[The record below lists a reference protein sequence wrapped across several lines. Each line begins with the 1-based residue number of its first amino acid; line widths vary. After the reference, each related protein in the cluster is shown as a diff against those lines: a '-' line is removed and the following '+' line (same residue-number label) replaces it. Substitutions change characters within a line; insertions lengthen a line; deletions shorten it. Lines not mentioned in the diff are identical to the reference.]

1 MSRSILAA
9 TVLILT
15 IGCKETPED
24 ATAATA
30 TNSDREATVDSSLE
44 MPFYVGT
51 YTDGQSEGIYKYV
64 LSAEGSLKNIGL
76 AARAENPSF
85 LAFSPDRKQLLVV
98 NEVSNAEAQGYVS
111 SFKIDRD
118 TLLLLDQK
126 PSGGAH
132 PCHIVSRAD
141 GYVVVANYSGGNMG
155 LLRWQPDGT
164 LSELLDVQ
172 QHKGSGTHPRQ
183 EGPHAHSG
191 WFTPEGG
198 VIAVDLGTNQLW
210 FSEIDTVTHKF
221 TSGMQNTFSMESGAG
236 PRHLA
241 LHPKNSGIY
250 VINELSSSI
259 SFLKKNADGGQHY
272 EIEQTLSTLPQG
284 YSDANTCAD
293 IHISDE
299 GKFVYASNRGHNSIA
314 IYSVNPD
321 SGKLLLLGHEP
332 TRGETPRNFSLSP
345 DSRFL
350 LVANQTTNSIS
361 SFQRDPLTG
370 LLTFI
375 DQTEAFAPVCIL
387 FAP

>member
-1 MSRSILAA
+1 MGCREPHGDAA
-9 TVLILT
+9 
-15 IGCKETPED
+15 K
-24 ATAATA
+24 AAGTD
-30 TNSDREATVDSSLE
+30 SDRKPTGESALE

-51 YTDGQSEGIYKYV
+51 YTDGESEGIYKYV
-64 LSAEGSLKNIGL
+64 LSADGSLKNIGL
-76 AARAENPSF
+76 AGRAENPSF
-85 LAFSPDRKQLLVV
+85 LAFSPDRKQLLAV
-98 NEVSNAEAQGYVS
+98 NEVSNSEAQGYVS
-111 SFKIDRD
+111 SFKMDRD

-132 PCHIVSRAD
+132 PCHISVNAD
-141 GYVVVANYSGGNMG
+141 GYIVVANYSGGNMG
-155 LLRWQPDGT
+155 LLRWQPNGT

-198 VIAVDLGTNQLW
+198 IIAVDLGTNQLW
-210 FSEIDTVTHKF
+210 FSKIDTVAHKF
-221 TSGMQNTFSMESGAG
+221 ASGMQNTLSMEPGAG

-250 VINELSSSI
+250 VLNELSSSV
-259 SFLKKNADGGQHY
+259 SFLKKNKNGGQPY
-272 EIEQTLSTLPQG
+272 EIVQTLSTLPEG
-284 YSDANTCAD
+284 YLDANTCAD
-293 IHISDE
+293 IHISGD

-314 IYSVNPD
+314 IYSVNED
-321 SGKLLLLGHEP
+321 SGELQLLGYEL
-332 TRGETPRNFSLSP
+332 TRGQTPRNFNLSP
-345 DSRFL
+345 NGRFL

-370 LLTFI
+370 LLTFM

-387 FAP
+387 FEPSIGN